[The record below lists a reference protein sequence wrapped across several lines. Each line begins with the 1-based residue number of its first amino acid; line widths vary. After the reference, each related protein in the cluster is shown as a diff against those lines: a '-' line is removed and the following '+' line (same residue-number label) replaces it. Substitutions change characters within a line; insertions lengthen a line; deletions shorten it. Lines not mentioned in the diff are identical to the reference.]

1 MSKELKYQAQS
12 QSFIERHYEAIH
24 GQALNIYSEDF
35 STRYDTELQECSP
48 LIGGSNDTLSQE
60 LKDKYNIVG
69 LRQKLKE
76 FNQNEIL
83 KFIQHHKL
91 TLSVDDIVEA
101 MFVDF
106 KNKLLPLQK
115 ASDQYELIFNFS
127 HLNSENLKR
136 TISFPG
142 IKDQLSYNVIH
153 YEKAGA
159 YSGKNDFYI
168 IKERR
173 IPIKNPNSKK
183 SERPDFMFYVNGI
196 PLILFEYK
204 TEDSGII
211 NSIADFE
218 FKETYTSAP
227 FKVALNDGKD
237 VIFFTDLSLLKHTT
251 LDPTTNKKDSSFRW
265 VNYLGFKDPNTNLQ
279 LTNIE
284 SILYEFICQPEN
296 FYNYCLNACSLI
308 TKPSKFLV
316 SARIQQYYALK
327 DIQTTLVNISKGNIP
342 VPSNY
347 AFLHA
352 QRSGKTIT
360 MKLLTYLLQ
369 KQFSHIFNQVFIYVP
384 DLQIKKVIQDELSM
398 SGNSNVFV
406 HTIQNRSEFQ
416 QVIDDLYQLEQ
427 EGRESNA
434 FNIYLVNMQKI
445 SKQDLENAKNGKVIH
460 SKKILNIIDEAHH
473 GQAKDT
479 AAIRD
484 KIFVNASNHL
494 FTATGKDEMFLYYFP
509 DNQTNGFCNKFTIS
523 NAKDCKITVKVL
535 FIKASKKFFPSPKL
549 MDFAEQVEEKM
560 VSKFNLESDLL
571 GLDEDED
578 VEDNFQ
584 KINSKTVKILE
595 KQLNEDA
602 HQIKLDFIVDSF
614 AQLSA
619 GVPFAPKAIVYVNSI
634 KDAKKYMNLINS
646 QSNNSTYKG
655 LRFATDFS
663 SLWDECSFYN
673 KGIHNSDDIS
683 MYFEKNRNLQE
694 PHKDNP
700 LIIDIL
706 FAVDKYQKG
715 FDLPSL
721 LVTYL
726 DTNIGEPARLNQI
739 YTRTATRYPGKN
751 VGYCVDMSLYSCN
764 AETFQESMLLYDNP
778 KEASEGFIN
787 ADVIEH
793 LNTSL
798 KKDFLKLYHVLNIQ
812 ENEFLPNIIMDKLLN
827 EKNINL
833 KQTRQQVFF
842 ETTRHILRNMNKV
855 GSPLVFKPFE
865 NELTALRKAFL
876 EFKTI
881 YADKTHADHGKII
894 INLDTTVPVS
904 GYITEAEIKSIIN
917 EVLSIMKENHLN
929 DLFNFNYTD
938 TDFNNNSEV
947 KNKLNKEE
955 QKRHLDDMFG
965 DFHEILKIHH
975 KELFDIITDMLI
987 RISDDRTIIYTEDT
1001 SAQIIDLNNQ
1011 LKELRKHIH
1020 DTIKNQYGGNAFLFW
1035 AEDNIKNLFIP
1046 TGFCDEKFFK
1056 YIAQQIYHKFKHI
1069 ALDEYLSDFEKVKKS
1084 VDYCINNHIIS
1095 FTGFISDYINTLDN
1109 EEKQTFIATLKTT
1122 NASSSTPLLS
1132 ITSDKDIFKDFL
1144 SNTFK
1149 HYYRTLSEQ
1158 L

>member
-12 QSFIERHYEAIH
+12 QSFIERHYEAIN
-24 GQALNIYSEDF
+24 GKALNIYSEEF
-35 STRYDTELQECSP
+35 STRYDTVLQECSP
-48 LIGGSNDTLSQE
+48 LIGGFNDTTSKE
-60 LKDKYNIVG
+60 LKEKYQIVG
-69 LRQKLKE
+69 LREKLKE

-83 KFIQHHKL
+83 KFIQKHKL
-91 TLSVDDIVEA
+91 TLSVDDIVEL

-106 KNKLLPLQK
+106 KTKLLNLKK

-127 HLNSENLKR
+127 HLNSDDLKR
-136 TISFPG
+136 TILIPG
-142 IKDQLSYNVIH
+142 IKEQLSYNVLH
-153 YEKAGA
+153 YEKAGE
-159 YSGKNDFYI
+159 YSAKNDFYI

-173 IPIKNPNSKK
+173 IPLKNTNSKK
-183 SERPDFMFYVNGI
+183 SERPDFLFYMNGI

-251 LDPTTNKKDSSFRW
+251 VDPTTNKKDSSFRW

-279 LTNIE
+279 FTNIE
-284 SILYEFICQPEN
+284 SFLYEFICQPEN

-327 DIQTTLVNISKGNIP
+327 DIQKTLVNISKGNIP

-434 FNIYLVNMQKI
+434 FNIYIVNMQKI

-549 MDFAEQVEEKM
+549 MDFAEQVEEKL
-560 VSKFNLESDLL
+560 VNNFNLESDLL
-571 GLDEDED
+571 ALDEDED
-578 VEDNFQ
+578 VEDNFK
-584 KINSKTVKILE
+584 KINSKTAKILE

-614 AQLSA
+614 KQLSA
-619 GVPFAPKAIVYVNSI
+619 GVPFAPKAIVYVNSV
-634 KDAKKYMNLINS
+634 KDAKKYMDLINN
-646 QSNNSTYKG
+646 QSSNSSYKG
-655 LRFATDFS
+655 FRFATDFS
-663 SLWDECSFYN
+663 SLGDECSFYN
-673 KGIHNSDDIS
+673 KGINNPDDIS
-683 MYFEKNRNLQE
+683 MYFEKNRNIHE

-715 FDLPSL
+715 FDLPTL

-726 DTNIGEPARLNQI
+726 DSNIGEPARLNQI

-751 VGYCVDMSLYSCN
+751 VGYCVDMSFYSCN
-764 AETFQESMLLYDNP
+764 TDTFQESMLLYDNP
-778 KEASEGFIN
+778 NEAAEGFIN

-793 LNTSL
+793 LNLTL
-798 KKDFLKLYHVLNIQ
+798 KQDFLKLYHILNIQ
-812 ENEFLPNIIMDKLLN
+812 DNEFLPNIILDKLLN
-827 EKNINL
+827 EKNLNI
-833 KQTRQQVFF
+833 KHKRQQVFF
-842 ETTRHILRNMNKV
+842 ETTRNILRNMNKV

-865 NELTALRKAFL
+865 NELTALRESFL
-876 EFKTI
+876 EFKNI
-881 YADKTHADHGKII
+881 YADKTHADHGKIL
-894 INLDTTVPVS
+894 INLDTSVPSS
-904 GYITEAEIKSIIN
+904 GYITEDEIRSVIN
-917 EVLSIMKENHLN
+917 EVLSIMQENHLN
-929 DLFNFNYTD
+929 DLFNFNYTK
-938 TDFNNNSEV
+938 TDFSENV
-947 KNKLNKEE
+947 EVQAKLTKEE
-955 QKRHLDDMFG
+955 QKRTLEG
-965 DFHEILKIHH
+965 LFHNLEEIVKKHH
-975 KELFDIITDMLI
+975 KELYDMIQDMLF
-987 RISDDRTIIYTEDT
+987 RISDDRTIIYQEDT
-1001 SAQIIDLNNQ
+1001 SAQILDLNNQ
-1011 LKELRKHIH
+1011 LKELRKQIH
-1020 DTIKNQYGGNAFLFW
+1020 DTIKNKYSGNAFLFW
-1035 AEDNIKNLFIP
+1035 AEDTMVNTFAPCSFNH
-1046 TGFCDEKFFK
+1046 EEFFK
-1056 YIAQQIYHKFKHI
+1056 YISQQIYHKFKH
-1069 ALDEYLSDFEKVKKS
+1069 LSLEYYLSDFEKVQKS
-1084 VDYCINNHIIS
+1084 VEYCINNHFIS
-1095 FTGFISDYINTLDN
+1095 FTGFISDYLNSLEDDKKIAFITLLKEKNTNSSVPLIN
-1109 EEKQTFIATLKTT
+1109 
-1122 NASSSTPLLS
+1122 
-1132 ITSDKDIFKDFL
+1132 ITSDKEIFKTFL
-1144 SNTFK
+1144 TTSFK
-1149 HYYRTLSEQ
+1149 HYYRTISEQ
-1158 L
+1158 V

>member
-12 QSFIERHYEAIH
+12 QSFIERHYEAIN
-24 GQALNIYSEDF
+24 GKALNIYSEEF
-35 STRYDTELQECSP
+35 STRYDTVLQECSP
-48 LIGGSNDTLSQE
+48 LIGGFNDTTSKE
-60 LKDKYNIVG
+60 LKDKYQIVG

-83 KFIQHHKL
+83 KFIQKYKL
-91 TLSVDDIVEA
+91 TLSVDDIVEI
-101 MFVDF
+101 MFIDF
-106 KNKLLPLQK
+106 KNKLLNLKK

-127 HLNSENLKR
+127 HLNSEDLKR
-136 TISFPG
+136 TISIPG
-142 IKDQLSYNVIH
+142 IKEHLSYNVLH
-153 YEKAGA
+153 YEKAGE
-159 YSGKNDFYI
+159 YSAKNDFYI

-173 IPIKNPNSKK
+173 IPLKNTNSKK
-183 SERPDFMFYVNGI
+183 SERPDFLFYMNGI

-251 LDPTTNKKDSSFRW
+251 VDPSTNKKDSSFRW
-265 VNYLGFKDPNTNLQ
+265 VNYLGFKDPNTNLPFS
-279 LTNIE
+279 NIE
-284 SILYEFICQPEN
+284 SFLYEFICQPEN

-316 SARIQQYYALK
+316 SARIQQYYAIK
-327 DIQTTLVNISKGNIP
+327 DIQKNLVNISKGNIP
-342 VPSNY
+342 IPSNY

-369 KQFSHIFNQVFIYVP
+369 KQFSHIFNQIFIYVP

-406 HTIQNRSEFQ
+406 HTIQNRSKFQ
-416 QVIDDLYQLEQ
+416 EVIDNLYQLEQ

-434 FNIYLVNMQKI
+434 FNIYIVNMQKI
-445 SKQDLENAKNGKVIH
+445 SQQDLENAKNGKVIH

-484 KIFVNASNHL
+484 KIFINASNHL

-549 MDFAEQVEEKM
+549 MDFAEQVEEKI
-560 VSKFNLESDLL
+560 VNQFNLESDLL
-571 GLDEDED
+571 GLDENED
-578 VEDNFQ
+578 IEDNFQ
-584 KINSKTVKILE
+584 KINSKTAKILE

-614 AQLSA
+614 VQLSA
-619 GVPFAPKAIVYVNSI
+619 GVPFSPKAIVYVNSV
-634 KDAKKYMNLINS
+634 KDAKKYMNLINC
-646 QSNNSTYKG
+646 QSSNGYYKG

-663 SLWDECSFYN
+663 SLGDECSFYN
-673 KGIHNSDDIS
+673 KGISNTDDIS

-694 PHKDNP
+694 PQKDNP

-721 LVTYL
+721 LITYL
-726 DTNIGEPARLNQI
+726 DCNIAEPARLNQI

-751 VGYCVDMSLYSCN
+751 TGYCVDMSLYSCN
-764 AETFQESMLLYDNP
+764 AQTFQESMLLYDNP
-778 KEASEGFIN
+778 NEASEGFIN
-787 ADVIEH
+787 ADVIDH
-793 LNTSL
+793 LNLTL
-798 KKDFLKLYHVLNIQ
+798 KQDFLKLYTSLNIK
-812 ENEFLPNIIMDKLLN
+812 EHEFLPNMILDKLLN
-827 EKNINL
+827 EKNFNI
-833 KQTRQQVFF
+833 KQKRQQVFF
-842 ETTRHILRNMNKV
+842 ETTRNILRNMNKV

-865 NELTALRKAFL
+865 NEITSLRQAFL
-876 EFKTI
+876 EFKII
-881 YADKTHADHGKII
+881 YADKLHPDHGKIL
-894 INLDTTVPVS
+894 INLDTSVPSS

-929 DLFNFNYTD
+929 DLFNFNYTE
-938 TDFNNNSEV
+938 TNFNENSEV
-947 KNKLNKEE
+947 QINLNKEE
-955 QKRHLDDMFG
+955 YKRTLEDSFDNL
-965 DFHEILKIHH
+965 HEIIKKYH
-975 KELFDIITDMLI
+975 KELFDAITDMLL
-987 RISDDRTIIYTEDT
+987 RITDDRTIIYQENV
-1001 SAQIIDLNNQ
+1001 SIQILDLNNQ
-1011 LKELRKHIH
+1011 LKELRKNIH
-1020 DTIKNQYGGNAFLFW
+1020 DTIKKQYGGNAFLFW
-1035 AEDNIKNLFIP
+1035 AEDSIKNIFMP
-1046 TGFCDEKFFK
+1046 TGLSNEHFFK
-1056 YIAQQIYHKFKHI
+1056 YISQQIYHKFKH
-1069 ALDEYLSDFEKVKKS
+1069 LSLEHHLSDFEKVQQS
-1084 VDYCINNHIIS
+1084 VDYCLNNHMIS
-1095 FTGFISDYINTLDN
+1095 FTGFTSDYVNTLDN
-1109 EEKQTFIATLKTT
+1109 LEKEKFISNLKDV
-1122 NASSSTPLLS
+1122 NINSSVPLFN
-1132 ITSDKDIFKDFL
+1132 ITADKDIFKDFL
-1144 SNTFK
+1144 TTTFK
-1149 HYYRTLSEQ
+1149 HYYRTISEQ